1 MWSGVQLSYNSLH
14 IVPTNS
20 VQSNDCQS
28 QSEKRGQDDISQKED
43 QRQGDQRQ
51 EDDQRTQKENTNG
64 LYKQWYWPNILGN
77 GL

>member
-1 MWSGVQLSYNSLH
+1 MWLGAQLSYNSLH

-20 VQSNDCQS
+20 VQSNDHQS
-28 QSEKRGQDDISQKED
+28 QSDKRAQDDKTQKDD

-64 LYKQWYWPNILGN
+64 LYKQW
-77 GL
+77 

>member
-1 MWSGVQLSYNSLH
+1 MWSGVQLYNSLH
-14 IVPTNS
+14 IVPTIS

-28 QSEKRGQDDISQKED
+28 QSDERGQDDKTQKDD

-64 LYKQWYWPNILGN
+64 LYKQ
-77 GL
+77 